1 MKIKVSE
8 ANKNKI
14 GAVLAG
20 VQYGTTTR
28 TVTPDEVIDITAY
41 IEEKL
46 NIPKVDLVGVTVD
59 VDMYAGIDGRRDIDN
74 IPPMARRSTQFTLT
88 YYPSGWFLIDVR
100 RRVPGPHRYRI
111 QLTPEAKW
119 AVLYYNYKSMD

>member
-8 ANKNKI
+8 ANKDKI

-41 IEEKL
+41 IKEKL
-46 NIPKVDLVGVTVD
+46 NIPNVDLVGVTVD

-74 IPPMARRSTQFTLT
+74 IPPMERRSTQVTLT
-88 YYPSGWFLIDVR
+88 YYPSGWFLTDVR
-100 RRVPGPHRYRI
+100 RRVPRPHRYRI
-111 QLTPEAKW
+111 RLTPEAKW
-119 AVLYYNYKSMD
+119 AVTYYNYRFMD

>member
-1 MKIKVSE
+1 MKIKVSV
-8 ANKNKI
+8 ANKDKI

-41 IEEKL
+41 IKEKL
-46 NIPKVDLVGVTVD
+46 NIPNVDLVGVTVD
-59 VDMYAGIDGRRDIDN
+59 VDMYAGIDGRRDIDT

-88 YYPSGWFLIDVR
+88 YYPSGWYLTDVR
-100 RRVPGPHRYRI
+100 RLVPRPHRYRI

-119 AVLYYNYKSMD
+119 AVTYYNYKFMD